1 MLPTCKTPR
10 AVMVMAHELARRCLP
25 SHRSKFSRHDFT
37 EAQLFACL
45 CVRELLGTSYR
56 NTEAILRESGWGGS
70 IGMNKVPDHNT
81 LCRAFGRLTRGSI
94 MNRLLDLQANWFVQ
108 LGWLGPVCG
117 IDSTYFE
124 RWHASRYYEHRC
136 RHNSDTS
143 RHGSTSRPRTSA
155 SVRAMPK
162 LGIGVD
168 TASGVILSALAS
180 TGMGSDAPSF
190 DGLLFHAWRRHT
202 CRTVVADAGY
212 DSEKNHAIARGDMNV
227 ASIIPATVGRR
238 WKGRRRRT
246 TGKYRL
252 AMQKKFA
259 RDGGGVTYR
268 QRAKVETV
276 NSMIKRNLGSHLRSR
291 SPRRREQEMLLRV
304 VVHNVMILWRRYRGL
319 RLSPRDPIS
328 APAVGGTNAVG
339 HSSFH
344 F

>member
-25 SHRSKFSRHDFT
+25 GHASKFSRHDFT

-45 CVRELLGTSYR
+45 CVRKLLGKSYR
-56 NTEAILRESGWGGS
+56 NTEAILRESGWGSS
-70 IGMNKVPDHNT
+70 IGMSKVPDHST
-81 LCRAFGRLTRGSI
+81 LCRAFARLTRGSV
-94 MNRLLDLQANWFVQ
+94 MGRLLDLQVNWFVQ

-136 RHNSDTS
+136 RRS
-143 RHGSTSRPRTSA
+143 RHESPRPERTSE
-155 SVRAMPK
+155 SVKTLPK

-168 TASGVILSALAS
+168 TTSGVILSALAS
-180 TGMGSDAPSF
+180 TGLGSDAPSF
-190 DGLLFHAWRRHT
+190 DGLLFNAWRRHT

-212 DSEKNHAIARGDMNV
+212 DSEKNHRIARDDMNV
-227 ASIIPATVGRR
+227 VSIIPPTVGRR

-246 TGKYRL
+246 TGRYRL
-252 AMQKKFA
+252 AMRKKFA

-291 SPRRREQEMLLRV
+291 SAHRREQEMLLRAI
-304 VVHNVMILWRRYRGL
+304 VHNVMILRRRYRGS
-319 RLSPRDPIS
+319 RLSLI
-328 APAVGGTNAVG
+328 N
-339 HSSFH
+339 
-344 F
+344 